1 MPKIFINGLGRMG
14 RVITRMIVDEQGAN
28 NLLFK
33 DYDITGFNDIH
44 PVANIEY
51 LLKYDTAYGVWDKD
65 VSSDSENDKIILT
78 GVSLDVRHNGSVTTL
93 LNDSTATD
101 LITAADVFL
110 DCTGKMTAAELK
122 QVANA
127 TGARFYIACYPL
139 ARNSGGSDGV
149 NIVAFGVNHSR
160 LDGERTLCMASPDV
174 QIIAN
179 IVNAVGADSAMDF
192 FWAYSTRSN
201 SNVQTV
207 EDSYNYSK
215 PALGRAAGWNIAP
228 VQSSNQRTLGFVL
241 PGMNGKCYLNENR
254 ALTLTGGV
262 VNISA
267 ALKSGITEDMVF
279 DRIRTGSATDM
290 RNRNV
295 YDLTKYPLV
304 SSDAI
309 KQPYAGIVLN
319 YSTQVQAFADVGYAN
334 ITAIYDNEYGQALQ
348 TMREIDYLVRDY

>member
-1 MPKIFINGLGRMG
+1 MIKIFINGLGRMG
-14 RVITRMIVDEQGAN
+14 RVITRMIVDEYGAN
-28 NLLFK
+28 NLLVK
-33 DYDITGFNDIH
+33 NYDITGFNDVH

-51 LLKYDTAYGVWDKD
+51 LLKYDTAYGMWDKD
-65 VSSDSENDKIILT
+65 VSSDSENDTITLV
-78 GVSLDVRHNGSVTTL
+78 GNQYDVRRNGSVTTL
-93 LNDSTATD
+93 LNDRTATD

-110 DCTGKMTAAELK
+110 DCTGTMTAAELQ

-127 TGARFYIACYPL
+127 TGAKFYIACYPL
-139 ARNSGGSDGV
+139 AQNNYDV
-149 NIVAFGVNHSR
+149 NIVSFGVNHTSF
-160 LDGERTLCMASPDV
+160 DGMQTLCMASPDV

-201 SNVQTV
+201 SNAQAV

-228 VQSSNQRTLGFVL
+228 VQSSNQRTLWAAL
-241 PGMNGKCYLNENR
+241 PAMNGKCYLNENR

-267 ALKSGITEDMVF
+267 ALKRGITEAMVF